1 MYESVEKV
9 EVGGRG
15 ARDILNTN
23 RERGRAVHFFAFGV
37 AGKIKGRGRGRSKH
51 DVGAPSSPSSFYILL
66 AAAGGT
72 IA

>member
-37 AGKIKGRGRGRSKH
+37 RKNKRKRER
-51 DVGAPSSPSSFYILL
+51 
-66 AAAGGT
+66 
-72 IA
+72 